1 MDPSPAKDQA
11 KQIRLSIFI
20 NSAMAIYAICT
31 FINALQ
37 MHVAWRVLCAG
48 IGSVFFV
55 GIAIMQIKKLISLR
69 KAD

>member
-1 MDPSPAKDQA
+1 
-11 KQIRLSIFI
+11 
-20 NSAMAIYAICT
+20 MAIYAICT

-37 MHVAWRVLCAG
+37 THVPWRVLCAG

-55 GIAIMQIKKLISLR
+55 GIAIVQIKKLISLR

>member
-1 MDPSPAKDQA
+1 
-11 KQIRLSIFI
+11 
-20 NSAMAIYAICT
+20 MAIYAICT

-55 GIAIMQIKKLISLR
+55 GVAIMQIKKLISLR